1 MNNLTFGDGSF
12 GYYETIAVGQVL
24 GLLGMEKVEYILT

>member
-1 MNNLTFGDGSF
+1 MEVLATMKPSQ
-12 GYYETIAVGQVL
+12 EGQVL